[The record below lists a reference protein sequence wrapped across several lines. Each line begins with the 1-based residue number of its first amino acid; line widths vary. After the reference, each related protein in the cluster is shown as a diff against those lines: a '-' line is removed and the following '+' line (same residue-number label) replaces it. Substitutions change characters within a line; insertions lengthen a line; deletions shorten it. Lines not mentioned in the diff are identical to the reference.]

1 MLHPE
6 RPFYVE
12 LKLRIDWSEMD
23 MFQHVNNVMFMK
35 YVQAS
40 RVNYWEVCGL
50 SQWYH
55 RDKIGPMLLSTSCHF
70 KKPLFYPGYVLIQAR
85 MEYIKQ
91 SSFSIHHR
99 LINDEGEVVA
109 EAADVMVLYDFKSE
123 KKVHVPQE
131 IRDAV
136 AELEKVKFD

>member
-1 MLHPE
+1 MSHPD

-23 MFQHVNNVMFMK
+23 MFAHVNNVMFMK

-40 RVNYWEVCGL
+40 RVNYWEQCGL
-50 SQWYH
+50 SVWYH
-55 RDKIGPMLLSTSCHF
+55 QDKIGPMLLSTSCHF
-70 KKPLFYPGYVLIQAR
+70 KKPLFYPGFVLVQAR

-91 SSFSIHHR
+91 SSFSLHHR
-99 LINDEGEVVA
+99 LVNDAGEVVA
-109 EAADVMVLYDFKSE
+109 EAADVMVLYDFKTE
-123 KKVHVPQE
+123 KKVNVPRE

-136 AELEKVKFD
+136 AEIEQREFE